1 MILAEVRDYLAERGR
16 APLSDLCAKFAMDN
30 ETLRP
35 MLEHWVRK
43 GRLRHIAPAEKGKCG
58 SCCCSCSEPEIYE
71 WVPRG

>member
-1 MILAEVRDYLAERGR
+1 MILAEVRDYIAQRGR
-16 APLSDLCAKFAMDN
+16 APLTDLCVRFGMDD
-30 ETLRP
+30 EALRP

-43 GRLRHIAPAEKGKCG
+43 GRAPHRTGGEGKCG